1 MKKNFG
7 TSFLLRYTGVNAR
20 AFTLIELLVSSA
32 VSSWHFLTHKSAV
45 ETQQRSPLFLK
56 RGVGFGE
63 RGKTSFPVKRSFSPL
78 PKSAFTLIELLVVI
92 AIIAILAAIL
102 LPALNS
108 ARERGRTAS
117 CLNNLKQ
124 FSTANISYAD
134 DYDDYFIGG
143 ALNDMTPW
151 IGLIGPELTYIN
163 DYNVAR
169 CPSEPELR
177 DYYNNGNTEWMASSY
192 RYNILLG
199 NQYDINNNNYR
210 VPKRSEFSKLSQ
222 FVFVVDG
229 NTKSTRSN
237 MLFYSSIWAGEYKK
251 GYGDFI
257 QDDRSYAFAPS
268 SIGNTAGS
276 GPDINPRHNDKI
288 GCAFAD
294 GHAAMSGSK
303 PNATLPGNAPGVC
316 PWM

>member
-20 AFTLIELLVSSA
+20 
-32 VSSWHFLTHKSAV
+32 
-45 ETQQRSPLFLK
+45 
-56 RGVGFGE
+56 
-63 RGKTSFPVKRSFSPL
+63 
-78 PKSAFTLIELLVVI
+78 AFTLIELLVVI

-177 DYYNNGNTEWMASSY
+177 DYYNNGNTEWLASSY

>member
-7 TSFLLRYTGVNAR
+7 NSSLLRYAGANAR
-20 AFTLIELLVSSA
+20 
-32 VSSWHFLTHKSAV
+32 
-45 ETQQRSPLFLK
+45 
-56 RGVGFGE
+56 
-63 RGKTSFPVKRSFSPL
+63 
-78 PKSAFTLIELLVVI
+78 AFTLIELLVVI

-108 ARERGRTAS
+108 ARERGRSAS

-134 DYDDYFIGG
+134 DYDDYFICG
-143 ALNDMTPW
+143 AVTGATPW
-151 IGLIGPELTYIN
+151 INLIGQDLKYIN

-169 CPSEPELR
+169 CPSEPELL
-177 DYYNNGNTEWMASSY
+177 DYYNNGNRMWMASSY

-199 NQYDINNNNYR
+199 NQYDINNSSYR

-222 FVFVVDG
+222 LVFVVDG

-237 MLFYSSIWAGEYKK
+237 MLFYSSIWAGEYKTTHN
-251 GYGDFI
+251 GFI
-257 QDDRSYAFAPS
+257 TDDRSYAFAPS

-276 GPDINPRHNDKI
+276 GPDINPRHNGTI

-294 GHAAMSGSK
+294 GRAVMANSK
-303 PNATLPGNAPGVC
+303 PNATLPGNAAGVC

>member
-20 AFTLIELLVSSA
+20 AFALTELLVSSA
-32 VSSWHFLTHKSAV
+32 VSSWHFLTQKSAA

-56 RGVGFGE
+56 EKGGAGE
-63 RGKTSFPVKRSFSPL
+63 RENFFPARSAGCEKTRPSLRWGSDLSSQRIPLFLKEKGGAGERENFFSREKKFSLSPAH
-78 PKSAFTLIELLVVI
+78 AFTLIELLVVI

-163 DYNVAR
+163 DYNVI
-169 CPSEPELR
+169 L
-177 DYYNNGNTEWMASSY
+177 MASA
-192 RYNILLG
+192 ILLLLT
-199 NQYDINNNNYR
+199 I
-210 VPKRSEFSKLSQ
+210 SFFSVRPFRK
-222 FVFVVDG
+222 
-229 NTKSTRSN
+229 
-237 MLFYSSIWAGEYKK
+237 WA
-251 GYGDFI
+251 
-257 QDDRSYAFAPS
+257 
-268 SIGNTAGS
+268 
-276 GPDINPRHNDKI
+276 
-288 GCAFAD
+288 
-294 GHAAMSGSK
+294 
-303 PNATLPGNAPGVC
+303 V
-316 PWM
+316 